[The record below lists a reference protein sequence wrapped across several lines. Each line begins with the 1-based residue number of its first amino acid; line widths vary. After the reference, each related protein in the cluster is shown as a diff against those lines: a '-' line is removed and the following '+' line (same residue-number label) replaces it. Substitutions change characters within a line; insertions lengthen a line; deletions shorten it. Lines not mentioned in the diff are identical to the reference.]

1 MNEPTKNKGQFLA
14 ETSSSA
20 FADDSRRRTMNTE
33 GMQVPP
39 PYQTFPVQQAQNLP
53 PMYYEQPYSPPPS
66 FPAGQVLPASYA
78 PSPQPPQYAAPQNPQ
93 LPPPQV
99 PQLPSA
105 SAGQFSAEGQSA
117 APILTGGQ
125 GFSAGQ
131 PVAPPLTSDQGFPG
145 GPSVV
150 PNLTSGQGFS
160 VGYPVAPQLTG
171 GQGTPAGQP
180 VAPNLTGGP
189 YMPPSYTHPV
199 APHLTQTQYAYAPPA
214 NYYRP
219 AVVLTPEQVNERMF
233 KIHSSK
239 VGLTLM
245 ADYGLMLVVLIAV
258 MVIGLVGYALM
269 KDSYFSWLDQESVM
283 TNLMMFGMGLAA
295 IVGNMVPAAAHGHKW
310 KIGLTQP
317 FRGEK
322 LSAGFVLAALL
333 TALGLNTAWGYVY
346 YYCREIFYNDLFH
359 ITPPPDEVYT
369 PENLSLVGMIMLL
382 VWTCIVAPITEE
394 YLFRGVIMRTLSKHS
409 VGFGIVA
416 SAFVFG
422 MMHGNMAQTP
432 MAFLIGLVLG
442 YVAAKSGNIRQ
453 TIFLHFV
460 NNCVA
465 SIPQAVNY
473 FCPQFDELL
482 ETVYFYF
489 DIFEMVFAA
498 GALLYFFVTRH
509 NGIKARTA
517 RLASSGVATVAKAE
531 AAWSKL
537 EIPEEK
543 RRSEFPYIKHKFGKF
558 ITAGGMVF
566 FLCVM
571 ILSIV
576 LSALTPFLKEW
587 MENMSQQIG
596 CIIIPNVN

>member
-1 MNEPTKNKGQFLA
+1 MNQPTKKEGQFLT

-20 FADDSRRRTMNTE
+20 FADDSGRRTMNTE

-39 PYQTFPVQQAQNLP
+39 PYQTFPVQSAQNLP
-53 PMYYEQPYSPPPS
+53 PMYYEQPYSPPPPS
-66 FPAGQVLPASYA
+66 PAGQALPAYTSY
-78 PSPQPPQYAAPQNPQ
+78 PHPPQYAAQQNPQ

-99 PQLPSA
+99 PQLPPA
-105 SAGQFSAEGQSA
+105 SVGQFFAEGQSV
-117 APILTGGQ
+117 APNLTSSQGFSGGQPVAPNLTSAQ

-131 PVAPPLTSDQGFPG
+131 SVAP
-145 GPSVV
+145 
-150 PNLTSGQGFS
+150 N
-160 VGYPVAPQLTG
+160 LTG

-180 VAPNLTGGP
+180 VAPNLTGGQGTP
-189 YMPPSYTHPV
+189 AGQSVAPNLTGGSYMPPSYTHPV
-199 APHLTQTQYAYAPPA
+199 APNLTQTQYAYASPA

-239 VGLTLM
+239 VGLMLM
-245 ADYGLMLVVLIAV
+245 ADYGLMLAVLIAV
-258 MVIGLVGYALM
+258 MAVGLIGYGLM

-346 YYCREIFYNDLFH
+346 YYGREFFYNDLFH
-359 ITPPPDEVYT
+359 ITPPADEIYT

-382 VWTCIVAPITEE
+382 VWTCIVAPVTEE

-442 YVAAKSGNIRQ
+442 YVAAKSGSIRQ

-460 NNCVA
+460 NNCLA

-473 FCPQFDELL
+473 FCPQFNEWL
-482 ETVYFYF
+482 ETVYFYL

-509 NGIKARTA
+509 NGLKARTA
-517 RLASSGVATVAKAE
+517 RLASSDVVAVAKAE

-537 EIPEEK
+537 EIPAEK
-543 RRSEFPYIKHKFGKF
+543 CRSEFPYIKHKFGKF
-558 ITAGGMVF
+558 ITSGGMIF

-576 LSALTPFLKEW
+576 LSALMPFLTEW
-587 MENMSQQIG
+587 MQSVSDVSYFG
-596 CIIIPNVN
+596 V

>member
-1 MNEPTKNKGQFLA
+1 MNEPTKKEGEYLA
-14 ETSSSA
+14 ETSSPA
-20 FADDSRRRTMNTE
+20 FADDSGRRTMNTE

-39 PYQTFPVQQAQNLP
+39 PYQTFPVQQVQNLP
-53 PMYYEQPYSPPPS
+53 PMYYAQPYSPPPS
-66 FPAGQVLPASYA
+66 FPAGQALPASYT
-78 PSPQPPQYAAPQNPQ
+78 PSPQPPQYAAQQNPP

-99 PQLPSA
+99 PQLPPA
-105 SAGQFSAEGQSA
+105 SA
-117 APILTGGQ
+117 APDLTGGQ

-131 PVAPPLTSDQGFPG
+131 PVAP
-145 GPSVV
+145 
-150 PNLTSGQGFS
+150 N
-160 VGYPVAPQLTG
+160 LTG
-171 GQGTPAGQP
+171 GQGFSAGQP
-180 VAPNLTGGP
+180 VAPNLTGSQGFSAGQP
-189 YMPPSYTHPV
+189 AAPNLTGGQGTSAGYPVAPNLTGGSYMPPSYAHPV
-199 APHLTQTQYAYAPPA
+199 TPDLTQSQYGYAPPA

-219 AVVLTPEQVNERMF
+219 VAVLTPEQVNEKMF

-245 ADYGLMLVVLIAV
+245 ADYGLMLVVIIAV
-258 MVIGLVGYALM
+258 MAVGLIGYGLM
-269 KDSYFSWLDQESVM
+269 KDSLFPDLDEGSVI

-310 KIGLTQP
+310 KIGFTQP

-346 YYCREIFYNDLFH
+346 YFCRDFFYNDLLH
-359 ITPPPDEVYT
+359 MAPPPDEIYT
-369 PENLSLVGMIMLL
+369 PENLSLVGMIMML
-382 VWTCIVAPITEE
+382 VWTCLVAPVTEE
-394 YLFRGVIMRTLSKHS
+394 YLFRGVILRTLSKHS

-460 NNCVA
+460 NNCFA
-465 SIPQAVNY
+465 SLPQAVNY
-473 FCPQFDELL
+473 FCPGFNGWV
-482 ETVYFYF
+482 ETAYFYL
-489 DIFEMVFAA
+489 DIFEMLFAA

-509 NGIKARTA
+509 KGLKARA
-517 RLASSGVATVAKAE
+517 SRLASSDVTAVAKAE
-531 AAWSKL
+531 AAWRRL

-543 RRSEFPYIKHKFGKF
+543 RRPAFPYIKNKFGKF
-558 ITAGGMVF
+558 VTSGGMIF

-571 ILSIV
+571 VLSIV
-576 LSALTPFLKEW
+576 LSALTPFLTEW
-587 MENMSQQIG
+587 MLRMSQQIE
-596 CIIIPNVN
+596 CIVLTA